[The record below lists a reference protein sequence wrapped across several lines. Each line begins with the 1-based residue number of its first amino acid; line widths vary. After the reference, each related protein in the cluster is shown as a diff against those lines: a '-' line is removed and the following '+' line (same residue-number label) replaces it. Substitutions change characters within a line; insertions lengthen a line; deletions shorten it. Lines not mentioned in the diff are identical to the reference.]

1 MHFPFDNCMPQLN
14 LMINFQL
21 LSFSSDIQDM
31 KLYIHD
37 HVIHTIGKQLSFE
50 NRLAIHI
57 EVHILDS
64 EATETHDSAQVD
76 LPL

>member
-1 MHFPFDNCMPQLN
+1 MPQLN

-21 LSFSSDIQDM
+21 ISFSSDIQDM
-31 KLYIHD
+31 NLYIHD
-37 HVIHTIGKQLSFE
+37 HVMHTNGNRLSFE
-50 NRLAIHI
+50 NRFAIHM

-64 EATETHDSAQVD
+64 EPTATHDSAQVH

>member
-1 MHFPFDNCMPQLN
+1 MPQLN

-21 LSFSSDIQDM
+21 ISFSSDIQDM
-31 KLYIHD
+31 DLYIHD
-37 HVIHTIGKQLSFE
+37 HVIHTNGNQFSFE
-50 NRLAIHI
+50 NRFAIFT
-57 EVHILDS
+57 EVHILDT

>member
-1 MHFPFDNCMPQLN
+1 
-14 LMINFQL
+14 MINFQL
-21 LSFSSDIQDM
+21 ISFSSDIQDM

-37 HVIHTIGKQLSFE
+37 HVIHSIGNQLSFE
-50 NRLAIHI
+50 DWFAIHM

-64 EATETHDSAQVD
+64 EATETHDSAQVN